1 MLRVIKSE
9 KKMLL
14 SKEEMNVKTILLV
27 DDEATIVDVCR
38 RYLENEGFRVLTAG
52 DGLEALQIIEQE
64 QVHLM
69 IVDVMMPKMDGHHFI
84 KEVQQ
89 RDKDIPF
96 IYLTA
101 LTQEMERLYGL
112 TLGADD
118 YMSKPFSPRELVLRV
133 KNIFRRTYVNKKL
146 EQLNYGPLFLDKN
159 KRETLVNGKRIDLTI
174 KEFDLLWLLASEN
187 KRVFSKSELL
197 ERVWGYE
204 YDGDANTINVH
215 IFHLREKLQVSDDV
229 PVFIKTVWGLGYK
242 FEMEVTE

>member
-1 MLRVIKSE
+1 M
-9 KKMLL
+9 
-14 SKEEMNVKTILLV
+14 
-27 DDEATIVDVCR
+27 
-38 RYLENEGFRVLTAG
+38 
-52 DGLEALQIIEQE
+52 
-64 QVHLM
+64 
-69 IVDVMMPKMDGHHFI
+69 
-84 KEVQQ
+84 
-89 RDKDIPF
+89 
-96 IYLTA
+96 
-101 LTQEMERLYGL
+101 
-112 TLGADD
+112 
-118 YMSKPFSPRELVLRV
+118 
-133 KNIFRRTYVNKKL
+133 
-146 EQLNYGPLFLDKN
+146 DKN